1 MREALAVDAFQRP
14 LSRAEATTRAR
25 ALRLKSLRREVPRGA
40 DAARL
45 WRMVDSRS
53 PLVFEQ
59 RIRSRGMDPA

>member
-1 MREALAVDAFQRP
+1 MREGLAVDAFQRP
-14 LSRAEATTRAR
+14 LSRAEATTRA
-25 ALRLKSLRREVPRGA
+25 RREVPRGA